1 MTGKSGPS
9 TSEVPIQIEER
20 RANPI
25 RRVGAK
31 FIDLAIVMLF
41 AVAYYPIGPL
51 FGFLYSIL
59 ADALPIKGFSGQ
71 SLGKKLLRLRAVSL
85 RGRGKIGADGQPALT
100 LRDSLFRNAPVGVAT
115 FFALIPIWGWA
126 ILALIGFPLM
136 IVEIY
141 LLVRAPRG
149 QRLGDV
155 MADTEVVE
163 L

>member
-1 MTGKSGPS
+1 MTGNDGR
-9 TSEVPIQIEER
+9 TTDGVPNRENR

-31 FIDLAIVMLF
+31 FIDLAVVMLAAAAF
-41 AVAYYPIGPL
+41 YPVGPL
-51 FGFLYSIL
+51 VGFLYSIL

-71 SLGKKLLRLRAVSL
+71 SIGKKLLKLRAISL
-85 RGRGKIGADGQPALT
+85 KPGANKVGQDGKPALRY
-100 LRDSLFRNAPVGVAT
+100 RDSIFRNAPVGVAT

-136 IVEIY
+136 VVEIY